1 MRHSIVFTAIS
12 VFASAVVYA
21 QNIPDAGSLMRQT
34 EQNLRLNQAQPGFQK
49 QQVPPPAM
57 SVNESTLITAQRFK
71 FVGNKLLTAAQ
82 LQLITESFT
91 NKELNQHDLQMLTEK
106 ISDAY
111 RQSGWLVQVYIPQQ
125 PMGSD
130 ELVIQV
136 LESLSSRRPAQ

>member
-12 VFASAVVYA
+12 VFVSSVVYA

-34 EQNLRLNQAQPGFQK
+34 EQNLRLNQAQQGFQK
-49 QQVPPPAM
+49 QHILPPAM
-57 SVNESTLITAQRFK
+57 AINDSTLIPVQRFK
-71 FVGNKLLTAAQ
+71 FVGNKLLTTAQ
-82 LQLITESFT
+82 LQLVTESFT

-111 RQSGWLVQVYIPQQ
+111 RQSGWLVQAYIPQQ
-125 PMGSD
+125 PMGSG

-136 LESLSSRRPAQ
+136 LESISSRRPAQ